1 MSLGSYGKRRGRKRA
16 ISLSTPPPPPPPRV
30 FSKWSSAEIPDSGWA
45 SSDFMVGSGM
55 VIIQPSSHKIV
66 VCYDSLR
73 KTYFL
78 PKGRKDI
85 GESLEEAAVRE
96 AYEESGYKAQHFP
109 LYKVTRAPA
118 PPENPGARRSPNTE
132 PAYISVRSWSTKKN
146 DNGGEYLTFWY
157 VGQIGPDAKW
167 TSGTGMPDEQHYS
180 SKLYE
185 YEDALRLLWGGTQQR
200 VLEYTWELYLGH
212 LGMEEDIRKQRWK
225 AYIDQKSKEGRKY
238 YAKLTGNSRGPT
250 HRTVPPRRS
259 VEGEEHR

>member
-1 MSLGSYGKRRGRKRA
+1 MSLGSHGKRRGRKRA
-16 ISLSTPPPPPPPRV
+16 ISLSTPQPPPLRV
-30 FSKWSSAEIPDSGWA
+30 FSKWSSVGIPDSGWA

-55 VIIQPSSHKIV
+55 VIIQPSSHRIV

-96 AYEESGYKAQHFP
+96 AYEESGYKAQHLP

-118 PPENPGARRSPNTE
+118 SPENPGARHGPNTE
-132 PAYISVRSWSTKKN
+132 PVYISVRSWRPKN
-146 DNGGEYLTFWY
+146 KDNGGEYLTFWY

-185 YEDALRLLWGGTQQR
+185 YEDALRLLWGGMQQR
-200 VLEYTWELYLGH
+200 VLQYTWELYLGH
-212 LGMEEDIRKQRWK
+212 LGMEEEIRKQRWK
-225 AYIDQKSKEGRKY
+225 AYIDQKSKERRKDD
-238 YAKLTGNSRGPT
+238 AKLMVRKVKGFYPSNCTAKT
-250 HRTVPPRRS
+250 
-259 VEGEEHR
+259 